1 MARKES
7 WLAQIAHERVQFFV
21 MKSEHHGKKEQPFF
35 KCLWAVF
42 VTADKSIRSPQKTPP
57 KMFTIIINKIISIGS
72 NYPKNVSFI
81 LNKKTLRAGASSSG
95 MYSRLL
101 LMLEPAL
108 F

>member
-1 MARKES
+1 
-7 WLAQIAHERVQFFV
+7 
-21 MKSEHHGKKEQPFF
+21 
-35 KCLWAVF
+35 
-42 VTADKSIRSPQKTPP
+42 
-57 KMFTIIINKIISIGS
+57 MFTIIINKIISIGS

-108 F
+108 FKPMYQTGHPQSYGRP